1 MADGAKGTDQKV
13 SASETALYAL
23 RIGVRVLIILVL
35 IAFAFWF
42 YQKIDANFERQA
54 LIENK
59 EFGALREELDEDFTG
74 DEIVAI
80 DGPVLLYGYS
90 KKQPLDVINFDE
102 ASGHTLVNPRTGEER
117 ELSGDGRKAIE
128 FRTVERE
135 VPLTDPEEDGPQTE
149 RRAFAYVARLAT
161 RQMYLDGTSDLVV
174 GNLQTLEQREIAKG
188 VSFLDAVV
196 PGENDDEIAIVLWLG
211 PQNPRHMVIDT
222 STLEVVSER
231 DISMPEASTFMLDRA
246 ARDREAHGKEDAP
259 ELAVPVPAERPR
271 PQRPPR

>member
-1 MADGAKGTDQKV
+1 M
-13 SASETALYAL
+13 SASETAVTTL
-23 RIGVRVLIILVL
+23 RIIVRVLIIVVL

-54 LIENK
+54 LIEDK

-74 DEIVAI
+74 EKIAAI
-80 DGPVLLYGYS
+80 DGPILVYGYS
-90 KKQPLDVINFDE
+90 KKQALDTISFDE
-102 ASGHTLVNPRTGEER
+102 ASDHTLVNPRTGEER
-117 ELSGDGRKAIE
+117 QLAGDGRKVIS
-128 FRTVERE
+128 FRKVERE
-135 VPLTDPEEDGPQTE
+135 VPIANPEEDGPQTE

-196 PGENDDEIAIVLWLG
+196 PGEGDNEIAIVFWLG
-211 PQNPRHMVIDT
+211 PENPRHMVIDAT
-222 STLEVVSER
+222 TLEVVSAR
-231 DISMPEASTFMLDRA
+231 DISVPEASTFILDRA
-246 ARDREAHGKEDAP
+246 ARDREAHGKEAAP

-271 PQRPPR
+271 PQRPLR